1 MRLVRIFTKIST
13 ENLTENT
20 LTMYY
25 IIMVVAA
32 LLKIRTEN
40 LLRGRSNERW
50 ETPSVPL
57 FRGRSCEQ
65 WETPSIPLF
74 RGKSGEQ

>member
-32 LLKIRTEN
+32 LLKILTEN
-40 LLRGRSNERW
+40 LFSA
-50 ETPSVPL
+50 TS
-57 FRGRSCEQ
+57 
-65 WETPSIPLF
+65 
-74 RGKSGEQ
+74 